1 MKGVAHVAA
10 AAALFASTTVA
21 ELDPI
26 IIKGTKFF
34 FKSNG
39 TQFFMRGVAYQ
50 QEFAGNGSSST
61 STTDTYKDPLA
72 DVDACRRDVPLLQ
85 ELRTNI
91 IRTYAI
97 DPNEDHSECM
107 RLLDDAGI
115 YVISDLSEPSLSIN
129 RDEPTWTE
137 ELLARYTAVVDELA
151 QYSNVVGF
159 FAGNEVSNL
168 LNNTQASAFVKAAV
182 RDTKAHIKQRNHRE
196 MGVGYATNDDD
207 EIRQDMADY
216 FSCDSRESSIDF
228 WGYNV
233 YSWCGSSDYE
243 ESKYKDRTEEFAD
256 YPVPVFFAE
265 YGCNDPEPR
274 KFEDVE
280 ALYGDEMAKV
290 WSGGIIYMYFEEA
303 NRYGL
308 VELDGDEV
316 EKHPDFTALSSQMA
330 QVTPTG
336 VQMDDYDPTNTQARD
351 CPPTGDG
358 WNASAVLPPTPN
370 RQTCDCIV
378 RNLTCIAKGG
388 VDEDEV
394 GELFGTVC
402 GLDSSACSGIRTD
415 ASKGEYGAVSGCN
428 ATEQLSWV
436 FNAYYFNQEPRNRDQ
451 ACDFDGNAR
460 TQQPAEPSGECEK
473 LLEEVG
479 SGGTGVVS
487 SAPSPTGD
495 AASGT
500 SETGSADAMVIPRF
514 DFGVLHFGAYL
525 FTAVLTGAGMIL
537 L

>member
-1 MKGVAHVAA
+1 M
-10 AAALFASTTVA
+10 
-21 ELDPI
+21 
-26 IIKGTKFF
+26 
-34 FKSNG
+34 
-39 TQFFMRGVAYQ
+39 
-50 QEFAGNGSSST
+50 
-61 STTDTYKDPLA
+61 
-72 DVDACRRDVPLLQ
+72 LQ

-303 NRYGL
+303 NRYGRCFRSL
-308 VELDGDEV
+308 S
-316 EKHPDFTALSSQMA
+316 KPPSPLSS
-330 QVTPTG
+330 P
-336 VQMDDYDPTNTQARD
+336 
-351 CPPTGDG
+351 
-358 WNASAVLPPTPN
+358 S
-370 RQTCDCIV
+370 
-378 RNLTCIAKGG
+378 
-388 VDEDEV
+388 
-394 GELFGTVC
+394 LF
-402 GLDSSACSGIRTD
+402 
-415 ASKGEYGAVSGCN
+415 
-428 ATEQLSWV
+428 
-436 FNAYYFNQEPRNRDQ
+436 F
-451 ACDFDGNAR
+451 
-460 TQQPAEPSGECEK
+460 
-473 LLEEVG
+473 
-479 SGGTGVVS
+479 
-487 SAPSPTGD
+487 
-495 AASGT
+495 
-500 SETGSADAMVIPRF
+500 
-514 DFGVLHFGAYL
+514 
-525 FTAVLTGAGMIL
+525 
-537 L
+537 